1 MEHDDPSEMAQH
13 QPNAPT
19 SPDDELGEDPV
30 TLAHRTRLA
39 IVATT
44 LSTLPDDWTSTD
56 P

>member
-1 MEHDDPSEMAQH
+1 MAHDDPSETRH
-13 QPNAPT
+13 LPTAPT
-19 SPDDELGEDPV
+19 IPDDELGEDPV